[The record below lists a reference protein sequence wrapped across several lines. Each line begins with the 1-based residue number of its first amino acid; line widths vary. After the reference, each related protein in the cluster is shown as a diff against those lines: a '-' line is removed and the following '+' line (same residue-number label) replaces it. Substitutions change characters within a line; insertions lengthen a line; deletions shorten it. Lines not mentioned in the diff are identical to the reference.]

1 MNFSL
6 PVINE
11 GAGHNDQ
18 ALVDKAFDL
27 ESCQE
32 YTDLNSLAEA
42 HVVRKNASVFGLEVL
57 IQEVDA
63 IYLMVEQLR
72 ENLWVDVKDFL
83 LGYQL

>member
-1 MNFSL
+1 M
-6 PVINE
+6 
-11 GAGHNDQ
+11 
-18 ALVDKAFDL
+18 
-27 ESCQE
+27 
-32 YTDLNSLAEA
+32 NSLAEA

-72 ENLWVDVKDFL
+72 ENLRVYVEDFL